1 MQYTSF
7 DPVFNADSEY
17 HICFDL
23 IDDFCGQKL
32 LSIGNNS
39 TNLYLKNS
47 VHRISQ
53 VASLF

>member
-7 DPVFNADSEY
+7 DPVFNADFEY

-23 IDDFCGQKL
+23 IDDICGQKPP
-32 LSIGNNS
+32 SIGNNS

-53 VASLF
+53 VASPF

>member
-23 IDDFCGQKL
+23 IDDFCGQKPP
-32 LSIGNNS
+32 SIGDNS